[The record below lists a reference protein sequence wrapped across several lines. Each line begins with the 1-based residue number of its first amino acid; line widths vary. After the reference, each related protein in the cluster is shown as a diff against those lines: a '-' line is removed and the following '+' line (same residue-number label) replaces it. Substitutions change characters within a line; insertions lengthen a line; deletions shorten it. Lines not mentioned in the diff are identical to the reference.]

1 MFTDINR
8 SKDTLNLDSK
18 RLINRA
24 GNRLNR
30 SFVKGLITKV
40 NPKDFNT
47 FITKQGISL
56 HSLCLLTNMN
66 EEFENLVKTIGLE
79 DHGMLFNEE
88 LHPVE
93 IAIDTVNFKAME
105 VIAKHLEKKS
115 SLLVTENLFSKALDS
130 SSVGF
135 KKAIVEA
142 FLNPPGL
149 DKDNLP
155 NALAISSSEFPY
167 IYKSLSKNLELEEI
181 EKITNEKENSSAEM

>member
-8 SKDTLNLDSK
+8 SKDTINLDSK

-40 NPKDFNT
+40 HPKDFNT

-66 EEFENLVKTIGLE
+66 EEFEMLVKTIGLE

-93 IAIDTVNFKAME
+93 IAIDTVNFKAMD

-181 EKITNEKENSSAEM
+181 AKITNEKENSSAEM